1 MALRPD
7 RPQTRSDQLAARGDG
22 QGSPQGDAFLREV
35 DDALRE
41 DQVFTALQRYGKPVG
56 ALIVAGLLG
65 LAGWLWYQNHS
76 NTVAGEQGEVLTKAL
91 DQLEARNLKGA
102 SGELAPLAK
111 DSGDGYRATAKLL
124 DAGILAEQGKT
135 DEAAKAFAAVAADPD
150 APQVFRDLATIRE
163 VALTFDKIGPE
174 KVIERL
180 KPLAVPGNAWFASAG
195 EVVGTAYLK
204 QGKNDL
210 AGALFGQIAKEK
222 TAPDSL
228 RRRARQMAGLLGVD
242 AVEDVSETT
251 LAAPAAQ

>member
-7 RPQTRSDQLAARGDG
+7 SSKPSSGKLPAPANGREGAQA
-22 QGSPQGDAFLREV
+22 DAFLREV

-56 ALIVAGLLG
+56 AAIIAGLMG
-65 LAGWLWYQNHS
+65 LAGWLWYQNHTT
-76 NTVAGEQGEVLTKAL
+76 TVAGEQGEVLTKAL

-102 SGELAPLAK
+102 TAELAPLAK
-111 DSGDGYRATAKLL
+111 DSGAGYRASAKLL
-124 DAGILAEQGKT
+124 EAGILAEQSKT
-135 DEAAKAFAAVAADPD
+135 DEAVKAFAAVAADAD
-150 APQVFRDLATIRE
+150 APQAYRDLASIRE

-174 KVIERL
+174 KVIEQL

-195 EVVGTAYLK
+195 EIVGTAYLK

-210 AGALFGQIAKEK
+210 AGALFAQIAKDK

-242 AVEDVSETT
+242 AVEDASET
-251 LAAPAAQ
+251 AMPAAQ

>member
-1 MALRPD
+1 M
-7 RPQTRSDQLAARGDG
+7 
-22 QGSPQGDAFLREV
+22 

-56 ALIVAGLLG
+56 AAIIAGLIG
-65 LAGWLWYQNHS
+65 LAGWLWYQNHT

-102 SGELAPLAK
+102 TTELAPLAK
-111 DSGDGYRATAKLL
+111 DSGAGYRASAKLL
-124 DAGILAEQGKT
+124 EAGILAEQSKT
-135 DEAAKAFAAVAADPD
+135 DEAVKAFAAVAADAD
-150 APQVFRDLATIRE
+150 APQAYRDLASIRE

-180 KPLAVPGNAWFASAG
+180 KPLAVPGNAWFANAG

-210 AGALFGQIAKEK
+210 AGALFAQIAKDK

-242 AVEDVSETT
+242 AVEDASET
-251 LAAPAAQ
+251 AMPAAQ

>member
-7 RPQTRSDQLAARGDG
+7 SSKPSSDQLPAPADG
-22 QGSPQGDAFLREV
+22 REGAQADAFLREV

-56 ALIVAGLLG
+56 AAIIAGLIG
-65 LAGWLWYQNHS
+65 LAGWLWYQNHT

-102 SGELAPLAK
+102 NTELAPLAK
-111 DSGDGYRATAKLL
+111 DSGAGYRASAKLL
-124 DAGILAEQGKT
+124 EAGILAEQSKT
-135 DEAAKAFAAVAADPD
+135 DEAAKAFAAVAADAD
-150 APQVFRDLATIRE
+150 APQAYRDLASIRE

-210 AGALFGQIAKEK
+210 AGALFAQIAKDK

-242 AVEDVSETT
+242 AVEDASET
-251 LAAPAAQ
+251 AMPAAQ

>member
-7 RPQTRSDQLAARGDG
+7 SSKPSSGKLPAPADG
-22 QGSPQGDAFLREV
+22 RAGAQADAFLREV

-56 ALIVAGLLG
+56 AAIIAGLIG
-65 LAGWLWYQNHS
+65 LAGWLWYQNHT

-102 SGELAPLAK
+102 TTELAPLAK
-111 DSGDGYRATAKLL
+111 DSGAGYRASAKLL
-124 DAGILAEQGKT
+124 EAGILAEQSKT
-135 DEAAKAFAAVAADPD
+135 DEAVKAFAAVAADAD
-150 APQVFRDLATIRE
+150 APQAYRDLASIRE

-195 EVVGTAYLK
+195 EIVGTAYLK

-210 AGALFGQIAKEK
+210 AGALFAQIAKDK

-242 AVEDVSETT
+242 AVEDASET
-251 LAAPAAQ
+251 AMPAAQ

>member
-1 MALRPD
+1 M
-7 RPQTRSDQLAARGDG
+7 
-22 QGSPQGDAFLREV
+22 
-35 DDALRE
+35 RE

-56 ALIVAGLLG
+56 AAIIAGLIG
-65 LAGWLWYQNHS
+65 LAGWLWYQNHT

-102 SGELAPLAK
+102 TTELAPLAK
-111 DSGDGYRATAKLL
+111 DSGAGYRASAKLL
-124 DAGILAEQGKT
+124 EAGILAEQSKT
-135 DEAAKAFAAVAADPD
+135 DEAVKAFAAVAADAD
-150 APQVFRDLATIRE
+150 APQAYRDLASIRE

-180 KPLAVPGNAWFASAG
+180 KPLAVPGNAWFANAG

-210 AGALFGQIAKEK
+210 AGALFAQIAKDK

-242 AVEDVSETT
+242 AVEDASET
-251 LAAPAAQ
+251 AMPAAQ

>member
-7 RPQTRSDQLAARGDG
+7 RPKSPSDQLAPREDG
-22 QGSPQGDAFLREV
+22 RGSPQGDAFLREV

-41 DQVFTALQRYGKPVG
+41 DQVLTALQRYGKPVG

-65 LAGWLWYQNHS
+65 LAGWLWYQNHT
-76 NTVAGEQGEVLTKAL
+76 NTVAGEQGEVLTKAI
-91 DQLEARNLKGA
+91 DQLEARNFKGA
-102 SGELAPLAK
+102 TGKLAPLAK
-111 DSGDGYRATAKLL
+111 DSGSGFRASAQLL
-124 DAGILAEQGKT
+124 NAGILAEQGKL
-135 DEAAKAFAAVAADPD
+135 DEAAKAFAAVAADAD
-150 APQVFRDLATIRE
+150 APQAFRDLASIRE
-163 VALTFDKIGPE
+163 VALTFDKIGPA

-210 AGALFGQIAKEK
+210 AGALFAQIAKDK

-242 AVEDVSETT
+242 AVDDPGETA
-251 LAAPAAQ
+251 LAAPVAQ